1 MSVIAHKPTL
11 DWTWPLP
18 LYEHGG
24 GRELSSKQWDDYKE
38 PVIEVVPAEQLRGA
52 VQERDEIARAA
63 RRVVE
68 AYLSGAITRRD
79 VEPLV
84 QALDTAYGGR

>member
-1 MSVIAHKPTL
+1 
-11 DWTWPLP
+11 
-18 LYEHGG
+18 
-24 GRELSSKQWDDYKE
+24 LSSKQWDDYKE
-38 PVIEVVPAEQLRGA
+38 PVIEVVPADQLKGA

-84 QALDTAYGGR
+84 QALDTAYGGQ